1 MANCNDCLCVD
12 VCKMHSDIVSA
23 DYYPEILRKKFE
35 EESNCPHF
43 KDRNR
48 FVELPCKVGEE
59 IYEMVLTRDKSFS
72 HWNTHKVVGVHLGNF
87 PDLRGHKRQEYL
99 VTHCEVMNLLNRIP
113 LNKLGKT
120 VFLTRVE
127 AEKALEEQDSN
138 VNK

>member
-1 MANCNDCLCVD
+1 MASCKDCMHYD
-12 VCKMHSDIVSA
+12 VCEARIAA
-23 DYYPEILRKKFE
+23 DENYPERNYTE
-35 EESNCPHF
+35 NNNCSNF
-43 KDRNR
+43 KDRTR